1 MTISFQRQLKNMLLE
16 YLSDGEKRTL
26 DEMRQWLYEH
36 NVKIEKNSSTLRMAL
51 YNLRREN
58 SHLKNPM
65 RGVYYMDTYSEEKE
79 ETKAGNSVKS
89 KYDFSGYKVIRE
101 SARKEQAL
109 VVSIMQNG
117 AFTLNSKLFAL
128 FPDREARVIMKPDG
142 SQLVLLATNMK
153 SNEEKIHFG
162 KNGSTKNYDIV
173 KTLKELKKRFPVYYV
188 GEWDEEEKVWI
199 GEFTT
204 ENPNKTR
211 QR

>member
-1 MTISFQRQLKNMLLE
+1 MTNSLQKQLKSMIIE
-16 YLSDGEKRTL
+16 YLSDGKEKTL
-26 DEMRQWLYEH
+26 DEMRQWLHEH
-36 NVKIEKNSSTLRMAL
+36 NIKIEKNNSTLRMAL
-51 YNLRREN
+51 YNLKQEN
-58 SHLKNPM
+58 SYLKNPK
-65 RGVYYMDTYSEEKE
+65 RGVYYMDIYNEEKE
-79 ETKAGNSVKS
+79 KVIEENSVKS

-101 SARKEQAL
+101 SARREQAL

-117 AFTLNSKLFAL
+117 VFALNSKLFAL
-128 FPDREARVIMKPDG
+128 FPDREAHVIMKPDG
-142 SQLVLLATNMK
+142 SQLVLSRAK
-153 SNEEKIHFG
+153 SEDEKIHFG

-188 GEWDEEEKVWI
+188 GELDEEENVWI